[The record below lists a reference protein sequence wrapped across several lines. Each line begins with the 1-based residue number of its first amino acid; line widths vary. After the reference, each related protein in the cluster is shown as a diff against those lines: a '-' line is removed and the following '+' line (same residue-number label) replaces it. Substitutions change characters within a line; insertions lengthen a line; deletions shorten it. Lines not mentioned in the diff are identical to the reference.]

1 MAFSVEITGDPP
13 QLLSSSSPF
22 RGVYDFYH
30 LTVPRQAGNDRGV
43 KPNCRVRAGCA
54 LSCAARQANA
64 ATSAVA
70 EPYAGAG
77 GFCGRS
83 IITTGIR
90 WARAAMSFATVSL
103 PPAFLVTRWV
113 AL

>member
-1 MAFSVEITGDPP
+1 MAFSVEIPGDPP

-22 RGVYDFYH
+22 RGVFDFYH

-43 KPNCRVRAGCA
+43 KPNCIGRVIGA
-54 LSCAARQANA
+54 LSCGSFQASA
-64 ATSAVA
+64 ATSAEA
-70 EPYAGAG
+70 EPKAGAE

-103 PPAFLVTRWV
+103 PPAFLVTR
-113 AL
+113 

>member
-1 MAFSVEITGDPP
+1 MAFSVEIPGDPP

-22 RGVYDFYH
+22 RGVFDFYH

-43 KPNCRVRAGCA
+43 KPNCRVGSGCA
-54 LSCAARQANA
+54 LSCVACQANA
-64 ATSAVA
+64 ATSAGA
-70 EPYAGAG
+70 DPNAGAG

-113 AL
+113 IL